1 MIWLL
6 LIPAVPVAVF
16 LYAVFIERLSFK
28 IRKVKI
34 KAEIENPIS
43 ILHISDL
50 HFRSG
55 QRKKARFLKSLVK
68 LNPDLVINTGDNLG
82 GVNQEDST
90 VSALK
95 SLLTLPGAFV
105 FGGNDYK
112 GPVFK
117 NPLGYLTKP
126 SSKKKSPQLDIEKLT
141 EGFAGWVNLNNDS
154 KIIELNGQKIQLMG
168 LDDPHEQFDNPAK
181 LQKTV
186 ESKKVAYKIG
196 VVHAPYHRAIQ
207 QLGLQ
212 GADLVLAGHTHGGQ
226 VCLPSGKALVTNCD
240 LPTEFAKGASSWS
253 FDGQDVELHVSAGL
267 GTGIFAPFRLFCRP
281 EVTLIEISN

>member
-117 NPLGYLTKP
+117 NPLSYLTKP

-226 VCLPSGKALVTNCD
+226 VCLPSGRALVTNCD

-267 GTGIFAPFRLFCRP
+267 GTSIFAPFRLFCPP
-281 EVTLIEISN
+281 EVTLIEISS

>member
-55 QRKKARFLKSLVK
+55 QRKKAKFLKSLGK

-117 NPLGYLTKP
+117 NPLSYLTKP
-126 SSKKKSPQLDIEKLT
+126 SSKKKSPQLEIEKLT

-226 VCLPSGKALVTNCD
+226 VCLPSGRALVTNCD

-253 FDGQDVELHVSAGL
+253 FDGQDVELNVSAGL
-267 GTGIFAPFRLFCRP
+267 GTSIFAPFRLFCPP
-281 EVTLIEISN
+281 EVTLIEISS

>member
-55 QRKKARFLKSLVK
+55 QRKKAKFLKSLGK

-117 NPLGYLTKP
+117 NPLSYLTKP

-267 GTGIFAPFRLFCRP
+267 GTSIFAPFRLFCPP
-281 EVTLIEISN
+281 EVTLIEISS